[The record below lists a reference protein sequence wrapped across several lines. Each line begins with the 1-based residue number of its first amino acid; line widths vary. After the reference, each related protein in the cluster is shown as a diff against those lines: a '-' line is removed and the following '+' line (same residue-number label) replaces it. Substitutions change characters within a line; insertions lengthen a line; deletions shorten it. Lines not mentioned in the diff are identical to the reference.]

1 MVFDSRRTSPLRSA
15 VLVVSMRWTDR
26 LVGLLSTIILARL
39 LVPDDFGIIAMASLT
54 IGLVEVLLDL
64 GVNVALVQNRAP
76 TPQHYDTAWTLRLA
90 QTGVAAVAVAAAA
103 APAAGY
109 FGDPR
114 IVLVL
119 YVMALALV
127 LGGLENI
134 GVVTFQKEMRF
145 GLDFRLLFSK
155 RLAGFVITIAAA
167 WLLRSY
173 WALVIGTIGG
183 RLVGVVLSYQ
193 LHPMRPRLS
202 LSKLSELFSVSQWTL
217 LNGIAA
223 YLNRSLHKFGVARVS
238 SSATTG
244 AYALADDI
252 SAMPASELL
261 APLNRV
267 LFPAFVEAK
276 ENMVELK
283 RLYLLAQALQTMVA
297 VPACVGLA
305 LVAHDAVLVLLGRT
319 WLVAV
324 PFVQLLSLANIFQAI
339 TTSGGYV
346 ILTMGH
352 FRKVALLNWTQVLC
366 FVLGAAAFLH
376 QPDALEIA
384 TLYLAVVGVGFV
396 VAAFLILGSLP
407 GLRPMEVVR
416 STLRPLLGTAVMA
429 AVLFQAGEWLAPPG
443 GPWLLG
449 AKVAI
454 GIATY
459 IAAVAAMWWLAGKPA
474 GAESYFFSKLGSWKR
489 R

>member
-1 MVFDSRRTSPLRSA
+1 MLFDSGRTSALRGA

-26 LVGLLSTIILARL
+26 LVGLVSTIILARL

-64 GVNVALVQNRAP
+64 GVSVALVQNRAP

-90 QTGVAAVAVAAAA
+90 QTGLAALVVVIAA

-109 FGDPR
+109 FSDSR
-114 IVLVL
+114 IVPVL
-119 YVMALALV
+119 YAMALALV

-155 RLAGFVITIAAA
+155 RLAGFAITIAAA

-183 RLVGVVLSYQ
+183 RLVGVVLSYH

-202 LSKLSELFSVSQWTL
+202 LSKVGELFSVSQWTL

-223 YLNRSLHKFGVARVS
+223 YLNRSLHKIAVARVS

-276 ENMVELK
+276 ENLVELK
-283 RLYLLAQALQTMVA
+283 RLFLLAQALQTMIA

-305 LVAHDAVLVLLGRT
+305 LVAHDAVLVLLGST

-324 PFVQLLSLANIFQAI
+324 PFVQLLSLANVCQAI

-352 FRKVALLNWTQVLC
+352 FRKVALLNWTQVIC
-366 FVLGAAAFLH
+366 FVLGAAALLH

-384 TLYLAVVGVGFV
+384 TLYLAVVAVGFV
-396 VAAFLILGSLP
+396 VATFLILGSLP

-429 AVLFQAGEWLAPPG
+429 AVVFQAGEWLALPG
-443 GPWLLG
+443 GAWLLS

-454 GIATY
+454 GVATY

-474 GAESYFFSKLGSWKR
+474 GAESYVFGKLGSSKR